1 MTAEHN
7 SDGMPSTGETGDG
20 FPAERLMSLRP
31 RVPRWRLPV
40 ILFGLS
46 CLSIFFVG
54 VCRWFPADAL
64 DMLATAGSV
73 GTDPADQ
80 FGLRLRIAVLA
91 YGGDALIY
99 TACLLAILFTHE
111 MGHFLMSMRYRI
123 PASFPFFLPLPIS
136 PIGTLGAVIAMDGR
150 RADRREIFDIG
161 LAGPIAGLF
170 IAFPILWYGVSQL
183 HLAEP
188 AGGAFALDMPLA
200 LRWMI
205 KQQGL
210 QLVGKVPGLGQNHL
224 NPYLMAGWVGLLV
237 TGLNMLPVSQLDGGH
252 VIHGLFGRWSRYIA
266 NAFML
271 IAIIYIVT
279 TESYTWVV
287 MMILLVLMGPTH
299 PPTRDDNV
307 SLGIARTVLGVLSLS
322 IPILCFPLK
331 VFLEL

>member
-1 MTAEHN
+1 MTAERN
-7 SDGMPSTGETGDG
+7 SDGNPSTKDSGDG
-20 FPAERLMSLRP
+20 FPASRLLRLSP
-31 RVPRWRLPV
+31 RVPNWRWPV

-46 CLSIFFVG
+46 CVSIFFVG
-54 VCRWFPADAL
+54 VCRWFPSDAL
-64 DMLATAGSV
+64 ELLMAGDSV
-73 GTDPADQ
+73 GVTPADQ
-80 FGLRLRIAVLA
+80 FGLRLRIAVLE

-99 TACLLAILFTHE
+99 TACLLAILGTHE
-111 MGHFLMSMRYRI
+111 MGHFLMSLYYRV

-161 LAGPIAGLF
+161 LAGPLAGLCV
-170 IAFPILWYGVSQL
+170 AFPVLWYGVTQL
-183 HLAEP
+183 NLADP
-188 AGGAFALDMPLA
+188 AAGAFALDMPLA

-252 VIHGLFGRWSRYIA
+252 VIHGLFGRSSRYIA
-266 NAFML
+266 NGFML
-271 IAIIYIVT
+271 LAIIYIIAT
-279 TESYTWVV
+279 DSYTWVV
-287 MMILLVLMGPTH
+287 MMILLIMMGPTH
-299 PPTRDDNV
+299 PPTRDDDV
-307 SLGIARTVLGVLSLS
+307 PLGVARTVIGTLSLS